1 MNTRLLISFFSLFIS
16 LNINAQ
22 EMSSISGFVRDNS
35 SGEPLSYVNVFVVV
49 EGSYKG
55 SATNQD
61 GYYVISDLFPG
72 DYNVNASIIGYK
84 MISNNVT
91 LVSNDDIRLDFRLE
105 ISALEGQEVNVSAER
120 IKFQQS
126 IESSQI
132 SLDLREINTV
142 PGFIEADV
150 FRTLQMLPGVQSGGD
165 FSSALYVRGS
175 TPDQNLIML
184 DGITIYNPYHLGGIF
199 STFNTDA
206 IKEADFH
213 AGGFPARYGGR
224 MGAIL
229 NVINREGNTEKITG
243 SGNIS
248 LVTGK
253 ALIEGPLPK
262 WKGMKGSWLLS
273 GRRTYFD
280 QFINLVTG
288 TKGQFPY
295 YFYDYQ
301 FKTNLDLN
309 ENHRLTY
316 TRFYGDDILSFSASD
331 QSTNDIG
338 GSSKNTYG
346 VDWPWGNHT
355 NGLTWRWIVSPKIV
369 AKTFLAS
376 SRYRYDFDFY
386 FDTKETYIDNDSTFQ
401 NSLAFDVVYKDI
413 IKDQTLETEIIWKAN
428 DKHTITSGFQVKN
441 INFEL
446 VNKFIITIP
455 DTTFTEKPL
464 DMRNK
469 TREMAAFIQDKWS
482 VTNNLKL
489 QGGLR
494 LAHYNLHDTLY
505 VEPRIG
511 MKYNFSSD
519 MSFKINWGRYHQF
532 LITANDPDENFR
544 LIDLWLGLPEDKP
557 ASVSDHTILGLEY
570 FSPDDIL
577 YRIETYYK
585 DFDNLL
591 SLKQEDVYSENEDD
605 IQTTTM
611 NEFWDT
617 DAYAYGLELLVKKS
631 SGKFKGWIGYTYAKT
646 FNYTPPNGW
655 YAPNHDRTHTLNIVS
670 SIELPK
676 WVSDNLEMNASL
688 TASSGNPYT
697 PIKGRSYDWEQ
708 GLDGTRNEDRAA
720 DLEWNLSNKYLVDEK
735 NSDRYPP
742 YFRFDLGLTR
752 KNRRLFKWKYDSYF
766 QIINLTNHKNALSYT
781 YRTSTDQSV
790 GNRGV
795 VERAA
800 INTFPFMIFTGVQ
813 FEF

>member
-1 MNTRLLISFFSLFIS
+1 MKLFKNIFSIFFILA
-16 LNINAQ
+16 INAQ
-22 EMSSISGFVRDNS
+22 QTSTISGFVRDNAT
-35 SGEPLSYVNVFVVV
+35 GEPLSYVNVFVVI
-49 EGSYKG
+49 GDSYKG

-61 GYYVISDLFPG
+61 GYYVISNLFPG
-72 DYNVNASIIGYK
+72 KYNVNASIIGYK
-84 MISNNVT
+84 MTTNKVT
-91 LVSNDDIRLDFRLE
+91 LASDEKLRLDFRLNV
-105 ISALEGQEVNVSAER
+105 SALEGQEVNVSAER

-262 WKGMKGSWLLS
+262 WKGIKGSWLLS

-295 YFYDYQ
+295 FFYDYQ
-301 FKTNLDLN
+301 FKTNLDIN
-309 ENHRLTY
+309 QNHRLTY
-316 TRFYGDDILSFSASD
+316 TRFYGDDILRFSSSD
-331 QSTNDIG
+331 QSSNNIG
-338 GSSKNTYG
+338 GTSKNTYG

-355 NGLTWRWIVSPKIV
+355 NGLTWRWIVSPSIV
-369 AKTFLAS
+369 AKTFLSS

-386 FDTKETYIDNDSTFQ
+386 FDTKETYIANDSTFQ
-401 NSLAFDVVYKDI
+401 NNLAFDVVYKDI
-413 IKDQTLETEIIWKAN
+413 IKDRTLETEIIWKAN
-428 DKHTITSGFQVKN
+428 DKHTVTSGFQIKN

-446 VNKFIITIP
+446 VNKFIITTL

-469 TREMAAFIQDKWS
+469 TRELAAYIQDKWS

-544 LIDLWLGLPEDKP
+544 LIDLWLGVPEDKP
-557 ASVSDHTILGLEY
+557 ASVSDHTILGFEY

-577 YRIETYYK
+577 FRVETYYK
-585 DFDNLL
+585 GFDNLL
-591 SLKQEDVYSENEDD
+591 SLKQEDVYTENEDD
-605 IQTTTM
+605 VQTTTM

-617 DAYAYGLELLVKKS
+617 DAYAYGLELLAKKT

-670 SIELPK
+670 TIELPK

-697 PIKGRSYDWEQ
+697 PIKGRSYDWNQELN
-708 GLDGTRNEDRAA
+708 GARDEDRAIN
-720 DLEWNLSNKYLVDEK
+720 LEWKLSNKYLVDEK

-766 QIINLTNHKNALSYT
+766 QIINITNHKNALSYT
-781 YRTSTDQSV
+781 YRTNTDQSV

>member
-1 MNTRLLISFFSLFIS
+1 MKLFKNIFSIFFILA
-16 LNINAQ
+16 INAQ
-22 EMSSISGFVRDNS
+22 QTSTISGFVRDNAT
-35 SGEPLSYVNVFVVV
+35 GEPLSYVNVFVVI
-49 EGSYKG
+49 GDSYKG

-61 GYYVISDLFPG
+61 GYYVISNLFPG
-72 DYNVNASIIGYK
+72 EYNVNASIIGYK
-84 MISNNVT
+84 MTTNKVT
-91 LVSNDDIRLDFRLE
+91 LASDEKLRLDFRLNV
-105 ISALEGQEVNVSAER
+105 SALEGQEVNVSAER

-262 WKGMKGSWLLS
+262 WKGIKGSWLLS

-295 YFYDYQ
+295 FFYDYQ
-301 FKTNLDLN
+301 FKTNLDIN
-309 ENHRLTY
+309 QNHRLTY
-316 TRFYGDDILSFSASD
+316 TRFYGDDILRFSSSD
-331 QSTNDIG
+331 QSSNNIG
-338 GSSKNTYG
+338 GTSKNTYG

-355 NGLTWRWIVSPKIV
+355 NGLTWRWIVSPSIV
-369 AKTFLAS
+369 AKTFLSS

-401 NSLAFDVVYKDI
+401 NNLAFDVVYKDI
-413 IKDQTLETEIIWKAN
+413 IKDRTLETEIIWKAN
-428 DKHTITSGFQVKN
+428 DKHTVTSGFQIKN

-446 VNKFIITIP
+446 VNKFIITTL

-469 TREMAAFIQDKWS
+469 TRELAAYIQDKWS

-544 LIDLWLGLPEDKP
+544 LIDLWLGVPEDKP
-557 ASVSDHTILGLEY
+557 DSVYDHTILGFEY

-577 YRIETYYK
+577 FRVETYYK

-591 SLKQEDVYSENEDD
+591 SLKQEDVYTENEDD
-605 IQTTTM
+605 VQTTTM

-617 DAYAYGLELLVKKS
+617 DAYAYGLELLAKKT

-670 SIELPK
+670 TIELPK
-676 WVSDNLEMNASL
+676 WVSDNLEMSASL

-697 PIKGRSYDWEQ
+697 PIKGRSYDWNQELN
-708 GLDGTRNEDRAA
+708 GARDEDQAIN
-720 DLEWNLSNKYLVDEK
+720 LEWKLSNKYLVDEK

-766 QIINLTNHKNALSYT
+766 QIINITNHKNALSYT
-781 YRTSTDQSV
+781 YRTNTDQSV

>member
-1 MNTRLLISFFSLFIS
+1 MKLFKNIFSIFFILA
-16 LNINAQ
+16 INAQ
-22 EMSSISGFVRDNS
+22 QTSTISGFVRDNAT
-35 SGEPLSYVNVFVVV
+35 GEPLSYVNVFVVI
-49 EGSYKG
+49 GDSYKG

-61 GYYVISDLFPG
+61 GYYVISNLFPG
-72 DYNVNASIIGYK
+72 EYNVNASIIGYK
-84 MISNNVT
+84 MTTNKVT
-91 LVSNDDIRLDFRLE
+91 LASDEKLRLDFRLNV
-105 ISALEGQEVNVSAER
+105 SALEGQEVNVSAER

-262 WKGMKGSWLLS
+262 WKGIKGSWLLS

-295 YFYDYQ
+295 FFYDYQ
-301 FKTNLDLN
+301 FKTNLDIN
-309 ENHRLTY
+309 QNHRLTY
-316 TRFYGDDILSFSASD
+316 TRFYGDDILRFSSSD
-331 QSTNDIG
+331 QSSNNIG
-338 GSSKNTYG
+338 GTSKNTYG

-355 NGLTWRWIVSPKIV
+355 NGLTWRWIVSPSVV
-369 AKTFLAS
+369 AKTFLSS

-401 NSLAFDVVYKDI
+401 NNLAFDVVYKDI
-413 IKDQTLETEIIWKAN
+413 IKDRTLETEIIWKAN
-428 DKHTITSGFQVKN
+428 DKHTVTSGFQIKN

-446 VNKFIITIP
+446 VNKFIITTL

-469 TREMAAFIQDKWS
+469 TRELAAYIQDKWS

-544 LIDLWLGLPEDKP
+544 LIDLWLGVPEDKP
-557 ASVSDHTILGLEY
+557 ASVSDHTILGFEY

-577 YRIETYYK
+577 FRVETYYK
-585 DFDNLL
+585 GFDNLL
-591 SLKQEDVYSENEDD
+591 SLKQEDVYTENEDD
-605 IQTTTM
+605 VQTTTM

-617 DAYAYGLELLVKKS
+617 DAYAYGLELLAKKT
-631 SGKFKGWIGYTYAKT
+631 SGKIKGWIGYTYAKT

-670 SIELPK
+670 TIELPK
-676 WVSDNLEMNASL
+676 WASDNLEMSASL

-697 PIKGRSYDWEQ
+697 PIKGRSYDWNQELN
-708 GLDGTRNEDRAA
+708 GARDEDQAIN
-720 DLEWNLSNKYLVDEK
+720 LEWKLSNKYLVDEK

-766 QIINLTNHKNALSYT
+766 QIINITNHKNALSYT
-781 YRTSTDQSV
+781 YRTNTDQSV

>member
-1 MNTRLLISFFSLFIS
+1 
-16 LNINAQ
+16 
-22 EMSSISGFVRDNS
+22 MSSISGFVRDNS

-61 GYYVISDLFPG
+61 GYYVISGLFPG

-84 MISNNVT
+84 MISNNVS

-229 NVINREGNTEKITG
+229 NVINREGNTEKVTG

-262 WKGMKGSWLLS
+262 WNGMKGSWLLS

-346 VDWPWGNHT
+346 IDWPWGNHT

-386 FDTKETYIDNDSTFQ
+386 FDNKETYIDNDSTFQ

-413 IKDQTLETEIIWKAN
+413 IKDQTLETEIIWKTN

-446 VNKFIITIP
+446 VNKFIITTP

-464 DMRNK
+464 DMSNK
-469 TREMAAFIQDKWS
+469 TREMAAYIQDKWS

-585 DFDNLL
+585 DFNNLL
-591 SLKQEDVYSENEDD
+591 SLKQEDVYTENEDD

-617 DAYAYGLELLVKKS
+617 DAYAYGLELLVKKT

-697 PIKGRSYDWEQ
+697 PIKGRSYDWDQ
-708 GLDGTRNEDRAA
+708 GLDGTRNEDRAI

>member
-1 MNTRLLISFFSLFIS
+1 MKLFKNIFSIFFILA
-16 LNINAQ
+16 INAQ
-22 EMSSISGFVRDNS
+22 QTSTISGFVRDNAT
-35 SGEPLSYVNVFVVV
+35 GEPLSYVNVFVVI
-49 EGSYKG
+49 GDSYKG

-61 GYYVISDLFPG
+61 GYYVISNLFPG
-72 DYNVNASIIGYK
+72 KYNVNASIIGYK
-84 MISNNVT
+84 MTTNKVT
-91 LVSNDDIRLDFRLE
+91 LASDEKLRLDFRLNV
-105 ISALEGQEVNVSAER
+105 SALEGQEVNVSAER

-262 WKGMKGSWLLS
+262 WKGIKGSWLLS

-295 YFYDYQ
+295 FFYDYQ
-301 FKTNLDLN
+301 FKTNIDIN
-309 ENHRLTY
+309 QNHRLTY
-316 TRFYGDDILSFSASD
+316 TRFYGDDILRFSSSD
-331 QSTNDIG
+331 QSSNNIG
-338 GSSKNTYG
+338 GTSKNTYG

-355 NGLTWRWIVSPKIV
+355 NGLTWRWIVSPSVV
-369 AKTFLAS
+369 AKTFLSS

-401 NSLAFDVVYKDI
+401 NNLAFDVVYKDI
-413 IKDQTLETEIIWKAN
+413 IKDRTLETEIIWKAN
-428 DKHTITSGFQVKN
+428 DIHTVTSGFQIKN

-446 VNKFIITIP
+446 VNKFIITTL

-469 TREMAAFIQDKWS
+469 TRELAAYIQDKWS

-544 LIDLWLGLPEDKP
+544 LIDLWLGVPEDKP
-557 ASVSDHTILGLEY
+557 ASVSDHTILGFEY

-577 YRIETYYK
+577 FRVETYYK

-591 SLKQEDVYSENEDD
+591 SLKQEDVYTENEDD
-605 IQTTTM
+605 VQTTTM

-617 DAYAYGLELLVKKS
+617 DAYAYGLELLAKKT

-670 SIELPK
+670 TIELPK
-676 WVSDNLEMNASL
+676 WVSDNLAMNASL

-697 PIKGRSYDWEQ
+697 PIKGRSYDWNQELN
-708 GLDGTRNEDRAA
+708 GARDEDQAIN
-720 DLEWNLSNKYLVDEK
+720 LEWKLSNKYLVDEK

-766 QIINLTNHKNALSYT
+766 QIINITNHKNALSYT
-781 YRTSTDQSV
+781 YRTNTDQSV

>member
-1 MNTRLLISFFSLFIS
+1 MKLFKNIFSIFFILA
-16 LNINAQ
+16 INAQ
-22 EMSSISGFVRDNS
+22 QTSTISGFVRDNAT
-35 SGEPLSYVNVFVVV
+35 GEPLSYVNVFVVI
-49 EGSYKG
+49 GDSYKG

-61 GYYVISDLFPG
+61 GYYVISNLFPG
-72 DYNVNASIIGYK
+72 EYNVNASIIGYK
-84 MISNNVT
+84 MTTNKVT
-91 LVSNDDIRLDFRLE
+91 LASDEKLRLDFRLNV
-105 ISALEGQEVNVSAER
+105 SALEGQEVNVSAER

-262 WKGMKGSWLLS
+262 WKGIKGSWLLS

-295 YFYDYQ
+295 FFYDYQ
-301 FKTNLDLN
+301 FKTNLDIN
-309 ENHRLTY
+309 QNHRLTY
-316 TRFYGDDILSFSASD
+316 TRFYGDDILRFSSSD
-331 QSTNDIG
+331 QSSNNIG
-338 GSSKNTYG
+338 GTSKNTYG

-355 NGLTWRWIVSPKIV
+355 NGLTWRWIVSPSIV
-369 AKTFLAS
+369 AKTFLSS

-401 NSLAFDVVYKDI
+401 NNLAFDVVYKDI
-413 IKDQTLETEIIWKAN
+413 IKDRTLETEIIWKAN
-428 DKHTITSGFQVKN
+428 DIHTVTSGFQIKN

-446 VNKFIITIP
+446 VNKFIITTL

-469 TREMAAFIQDKWS
+469 TRELAAYIQDKWS

-544 LIDLWLGLPEDKP
+544 LIDLWLGVPEDKP
-557 ASVSDHTILGLEY
+557 ASVSDHTILGFEY

-577 YRIETYYK
+577 FRVETYYK

-591 SLKQEDVYSENEDD
+591 SLKQEDVYTENEDD
-605 IQTTTM
+605 VQTTTM

-617 DAYAYGLELLVKKS
+617 DAYAYGLELLAKKT

-670 SIELPK
+670 TIELPK

-697 PIKGRSYDWEQ
+697 PIKGRSYDWNQELN
-708 GLDGTRNEDRAA
+708 GARDEDQAIN
-720 DLEWNLSNKYLVDEK
+720 LEWKLSNKYLVDEK

-766 QIINLTNHKNALSYT
+766 QIINITNHKNALSYT
-781 YRTSTDQSV
+781 YRTNTDQSV

>member
-1 MNTRLLISFFSLFIS
+1 M
-16 LNINAQ
+16 
-22 EMSSISGFVRDNS
+22 RDNAT
-35 SGEPLSYVNVFVVV
+35 GEPLSYVNVFVVV
-49 EGSYKG
+49 GGSYKG
-55 SATNQD
+55 SASNQD
-61 GYYVISDLFPG
+61 GYYLISNLFPG
-72 DYNVNASIIGYK
+72 EYNVNASIIGYK
-84 MISNNVT
+84 MMTNNVI
-91 LVSNDDIRLDFRLE
+91 LDKEDEARLDFRLDV
-105 ISALEGQEVNVSAER
+105 SAIEGEEVNVSAER
-120 IKFQQS
+120 IKFEQS
-126 IESSQI
+126 MESSRI

-184 DGITIYNPYHLGGIF
+184 DGITVYNPYHLGGIF

-280 QFINLVTG
+280 QFVKLLTG
-288 TKGQFPY
+288 GTGEFPY

-301 FKTNLDLN
+301 FKTNLDLGQ
-309 ENHRLTY
+309 NHRLTY
-316 TRFYGDDILSFSASD
+316 TRFYGDDIVRYSGSD
-331 QSTNDIG
+331 ESSNNDG
-338 GSSKNTYG
+338 GTSKNKYG
-346 VDWPWGNHT
+346 IDWPWGNHT
-355 NGLTWRWIVSPKIV
+355 NGLTWRWIVSPKMV
-369 AKTFLAS
+369 AKTFLSS
-376 SRYRYDFDFY
+376 SRYRYDFNFNYDN
-386 FDTKETYIDNDSTFQ
+386 KESYIDNDSTIQ
-401 NSLAFDVVYKDI
+401 NNLAFDIIYKDI
-413 IKDQTLETEIIWKAN
+413 IKDRTLETEIVFN
-428 DKHTITSGFQVKN
+428 VNEKHTITSGFQLKD

-446 VNKFIITIP
+446 VNEFRITTL
-455 DTTFTEKPL
+455 DTTFLEIPL
-464 DMRNK
+464 NMKNK
-469 TREMAAFIQDKWS
+469 TREFSTYIQDKWDA
-482 VTNNLKL
+482 TDKIKF

-494 LAHYNLHDTLY
+494 FAHYNLHDTLY
-505 VEPRIG
+505 IEPRIG

-544 LIDLWLGLPEDKP
+544 LIDLWLGLPADKP
-557 ASVSDHTILGLEY
+557 ASVSDHTILGFEY
-570 FSPDDIL
+570 FSPKNIL
-577 YRIETYYK
+577 YRVETYYK
-585 DFDNLL
+585 DFDHLL
-591 SLKQEDVYSENEDD
+591 SLKQEEVYTENEDD
-605 IQTTTM
+605 VQTTTM

-617 DAYAYGLELLVKKS
+617 DAYAYGLELLVKKT
-631 SGKFKGWIGYTYAKT
+631 SGKFKGWVGYTFAKT

-655 YAPNHDRTHTLNIVS
+655 YAPNHDRTHTLNVVTTV
-670 SIELPK
+670 ELPN

-697 PIKGRSYDWEQ
+697 PIKGRSYDWEKE
-708 GLDGTRNEDRAA
+708 LNGTRDEERAI
-720 DLEWNLSNKYLVDEK
+720 DLEWKLNNKYLVDEK
-735 NSDRYPP
+735 NSDRYPS
-742 YFRFDLGLTR
+742 YFRWDLGITR
-752 KNRRLFKWKYDSYF
+752 KNRRLFKWNYESYF
-766 QIINLTNHKNALSYT
+766 QIINITNHKNALSYT
-781 YRTSTDQSV
+781 YRTNTDQSV

-800 INTFPFMIFTGVQ
+800 LNTFPFMIFTGVK
-813 FEF
+813 FDF

>member
-1 MNTRLLISFFSLFIS
+1 M
-16 LNINAQ
+16 
-22 EMSSISGFVRDNS
+22 RDNAT
-35 SGEPLSYVNVFVVV
+35 GEPLSYVNVFVVV
-49 EGSYKG
+49 GGSYKG
-55 SATNQD
+55 SASNQD
-61 GYYVISDLFPG
+61 GYYLISNLFPG
-72 DYNVNASIIGYK
+72 EYNVNASIIGYK
-84 MISNNVT
+84 MMTNNVI
-91 LVSNDDIRLDFRLE
+91 LDKEDEARLDFRLDV
-105 ISALEGQEVNVSAER
+105 SAIEGEEVNVSAER
-120 IKFQQS
+120 IKFEQS
-126 IESSQI
+126 MESSRI

-184 DGITIYNPYHLGGIF
+184 DGITVYNPYHLGGIF

-280 QFINLVTG
+280 QFVKLLTG
-288 TKGQFPY
+288 GTGEFPY

-301 FKTNLDLN
+301 FKTNLDLGQ
-309 ENHRLTY
+309 NHRLTY
-316 TRFYGDDILSFSASD
+316 TRFYGDDIVRYSGSD
-331 QSTNDIG
+331 ESSNNDG
-338 GSSKNTYG
+338 GTSKNKYG
-346 VDWPWGNHT
+346 IDWPWGNHT
-355 NGLTWRWIVSPKIV
+355 NGLTWRWIVSPKMV
-369 AKTFLAS
+369 AKTFLSS
-376 SRYRYDFDFY
+376 SRYRYDFNFNYDN
-386 FDTKETYIDNDSTFQ
+386 KESYIDNDSTIQ
-401 NSLAFDVVYKDI
+401 NNLAFDIIYKDI
-413 IKDQTLETEIIWKAN
+413 IKDRTLETEIVFN
-428 DKHTITSGFQVKN
+428 VNEKHTIMSGFQLKD

-446 VNKFIITIP
+446 VNEFRITTL
-455 DTTFTEKPL
+455 DTTFLEIPL
-464 DMRNK
+464 NMKNK
-469 TREMAAFIQDKWS
+469 TREFSTYIQDKWDA
-482 VTNNLKL
+482 TDKIKF

-494 LAHYNLHDTLY
+494 FAHYNLHDTLY
-505 VEPRIG
+505 IEPRIG

-544 LIDLWLGLPEDKP
+544 LIDLWLGLPADKP
-557 ASVSDHTILGLEY
+557 ASVSDHTILGFEY
-570 FSPDDIL
+570 FSPKNIL
-577 YRIETYYK
+577 YRVETYYK
-585 DFDNLL
+585 DFDHLL
-591 SLKQEDVYSENEDD
+591 SLKQEEVYTENEDD
-605 IQTTTM
+605 VQTTTM

-617 DAYAYGLELLVKKS
+617 DAYAYGLELLVKKT
-631 SGKFKGWIGYTYAKT
+631 SGKFKGWVGYTFAKT

-655 YAPNHDRTHTLNIVS
+655 YAPNHDRTHTLNVVTTV
-670 SIELPK
+670 ELPN

-697 PIKGRSYDWEQ
+697 PIKGRSYDWEKE
-708 GLDGTRNEDRAA
+708 LNGTRDEERAI
-720 DLEWNLSNKYLVDEK
+720 DLEWKLNNKYLVDEK
-735 NSDRYPP
+735 NSDRYPS
-742 YFRFDLGLTR
+742 YFRWDLGITR
-752 KNRRLFKWKYDSYF
+752 KNRRLFKWNYESYF
-766 QIINLTNHKNALSYT
+766 QIINITNHKNALSYT
-781 YRTSTDQSV
+781 YRTNTDQSV

-800 INTFPFMIFTGVQ
+800 LNTFPFMIFTGVK
-813 FEF
+813 FDF

>member
-708 GLDGTRNEDRAA
+708 GLDGSRNEDKAVN
-720 DLEWNLSNKYLVDEK
+720 LEWKLSNKYLVGEK

>member
-1 MNTRLLISFFSLFIS
+1 MKLFKNIFSIFFILA
-16 LNINAQ
+16 INAQ
-22 EMSSISGFVRDNS
+22 QTSTISGFVRDNAT
-35 SGEPLSYVNVFVVV
+35 GEPLSYVNVFVVI
-49 EGSYKG
+49 GDSYKG

-61 GYYVISDLFPG
+61 GYYVISNLFPG
-72 DYNVNASIIGYK
+72 KYNVNASIIGYK
-84 MISNNVT
+84 MTTNKVT
-91 LVSNDDIRLDFRLE
+91 LASDEKLRLDFRLNV
-105 ISALEGQEVNVSAER
+105 SALEGQEVNVSAER

-262 WKGMKGSWLLS
+262 WKGIKGSWLLS

-295 YFYDYQ
+295 FFYDYQ
-301 FKTNLDLN
+301 FKTNLDIN
-309 ENHRLTY
+309 QNHRLTY
-316 TRFYGDDILSFSASD
+316 TRFYGDDILRFSSSD
-331 QSTNDIG
+331 QSSNNIG
-338 GSSKNTYG
+338 GTSKNTYG

-355 NGLTWRWIVSPKIV
+355 NGLTWRWIVSPSVV
-369 AKTFLAS
+369 AKTFLSS

-401 NSLAFDVVYKDI
+401 NNLAFDVVYKDI
-413 IKDQTLETEIIWKAN
+413 IKDRTLETEIIWKAN
-428 DKHTITSGFQVKN
+428 DIHTVTSGFQIKN

-446 VNKFIITIP
+446 VNKFIITTL

-469 TREMAAFIQDKWS
+469 TRELAAYIQDKWS

-544 LIDLWLGLPEDKP
+544 LIDLWLGVPEDKP
-557 ASVSDHTILGLEY
+557 ASVSDHTILGFEY

-577 YRIETYYK
+577 FRVETYYK

-591 SLKQEDVYSENEDD
+591 SLKQEDVYTENEDD
-605 IQTTTM
+605 VQTTTM

-617 DAYAYGLELLVKKS
+617 DAYAYGLELLAKKT
-631 SGKFKGWIGYTYAKT
+631 SGKIKGWIGYTYAKT

-670 SIELPK
+670 TIELPK

-697 PIKGRSYDWEQ
+697 PIKGRSYDWNQELN
-708 GLDGTRNEDRAA
+708 GARDEDQAIN
-720 DLEWNLSNKYLVDEK
+720 LEWKLSNKYLVDEK

-766 QIINLTNHKNALSYT
+766 QIINITNHKNALSYT
-781 YRTSTDQSV
+781 YRTNTDQSV

>member
-1 MNTRLLISFFSLFIS
+1 MKLFKNIFSIFFILA
-16 LNINAQ
+16 INAQ
-22 EMSSISGFVRDNS
+22 QTSTISGFVRDNAT
-35 SGEPLSYVNVFVVV
+35 GEPLSYVNVFVVI
-49 EGSYKG
+49 GDSYKG

-61 GYYVISDLFPG
+61 GYYVISNLFPG
-72 DYNVNASIIGYK
+72 EYNVNASIIGYK
-84 MISNNVT
+84 MTTNKVT
-91 LVSNDDIRLDFRLE
+91 LASDEKLRLDFRLNV
-105 ISALEGQEVNVSAER
+105 SALEGQEVNVSAER

-262 WKGMKGSWLLS
+262 WKGIKGSWLLS

-295 YFYDYQ
+295 FFYDYQ
-301 FKTNLDLN
+301 FKTNLDIN
-309 ENHRLTY
+309 QNHRLTY
-316 TRFYGDDILSFSASD
+316 TRFYGDDILRFSSSD
-331 QSTNDIG
+331 QSSNNIG
-338 GSSKNTYG
+338 GTSKNTYG

-355 NGLTWRWIVSPKIV
+355 NGLTWRWIVSPSIV
-369 AKTFLAS
+369 AKTFLSS

-386 FDTKETYIDNDSTFQ
+386 FDIKETYIDNDSTFQ
-401 NSLAFDVVYKDI
+401 NNLAFDVVYKDI
-413 IKDQTLETEIIWKAN
+413 IKDRTLETEIIWKAN
-428 DKHTITSGFQVKN
+428 DIHTVTSGFQIKN

-446 VNKFIITIP
+446 VNKFIITTL

-469 TREMAAFIQDKWS
+469 TRELAAYIQDKWS

-544 LIDLWLGLPEDKP
+544 LIDLWLGVPEDKP
-557 ASVSDHTILGLEY
+557 ASVSDHTILGFEY

-577 YRIETYYK
+577 FRVETYYK

-591 SLKQEDVYSENEDD
+591 SLKQEDVYTENEDD
-605 IQTTTM
+605 VQTTTM

-617 DAYAYGLELLVKKS
+617 DAYAYGLELLAKKT
-631 SGKFKGWIGYTYAKT
+631 SGKIKGWIGYTYAKT

-670 SIELPK
+670 TIELPK

-697 PIKGRSYDWEQ
+697 PIKGRSYDWNQELN
-708 GLDGTRNEDRAA
+708 GARDEDQAIN
-720 DLEWNLSNKYLVDEK
+720 LEWKLSNKYLVDEK

-766 QIINLTNHKNALSYT
+766 QIINITNHKNALSYT
-781 YRTSTDQSV
+781 YRTNTDQSV

>member
-1 MNTRLLISFFSLFIS
+1 LKLLKYNFLIFFIFT
-16 LNINAQ
+16 INAQ
-22 EMSSISGFVRDNS
+22 QTSTISGFVRDNAT
-35 SGEPLSYVNVFVVV
+35 GEPLSYVNVFVVV
-49 EGSYKG
+49 GGSYKG
-55 SATNQD
+55 SASNQD
-61 GYYVISDLFPG
+61 GYYLISNLFPG
-72 DYNVNASIIGYK
+72 EYNVNASIIGYK
-84 MISNNVT
+84 MMTNNVI
-91 LVSNDDIRLDFRLE
+91 LDKEDEARLDFRLDV
-105 ISALEGQEVNVSAER
+105 SAIEGEEVNVSAER
-120 IKFQQS
+120 IKFEQS
-126 IESSQI
+126 MESSRI

-184 DGITIYNPYHLGGIF
+184 DGITVYNPYHLGGIF

-280 QFINLVTG
+280 QFVKLLTG
-288 TKGQFPY
+288 GTGEFPY

-301 FKTNLDLN
+301 FKTNLDLGQ
-309 ENHRLTY
+309 NHRLTY
-316 TRFYGDDILSFSASD
+316 TRFYGDDIVRYSGSD
-331 QSTNDIG
+331 ESSNNDG
-338 GSSKNTYG
+338 GTSKNKYG
-346 VDWPWGNHT
+346 IDWPWGNHT
-355 NGLTWRWIVSPKIV
+355 NGLNWRWIVSPKMV
-369 AKTFLAS
+369 AKTFLSS
-376 SRYRYDFDFY
+376 SRYRYDFNFNYDN
-386 FDTKETYIDNDSTFQ
+386 KESYIDNDSTIQ
-401 NSLAFDVVYKDI
+401 NNLAFDIIYKDI
-413 IKDQTLETEIIWKAN
+413 IKDRTLETEIVFN
-428 DKHTITSGFQVKN
+428 VNEKHTITSGFQLKD

-446 VNKFIITIP
+446 VNEFRITTL
-455 DTTFTEKPL
+455 DTTFLEIPL
-464 DMRNK
+464 NMKNK
-469 TREMAAFIQDKWS
+469 TREFSTYIQDKWDA
-482 VTNNLKL
+482 TDKIKF

-494 LAHYNLHDTLY
+494 FAHYNLHDTLY
-505 VEPRIG
+505 IEPRIG

-544 LIDLWLGLPEDKP
+544 LIDLWLGLPADKP
-557 ASVSDHTILGLEY
+557 ASVSDHTILGFEY
-570 FSPDDIL
+570 FSPKNIL
-577 YRIETYYK
+577 YRVETYYK
-585 DFDNLL
+585 DFDHLL
-591 SLKQEDVYSENEDD
+591 SLKQEEVYTENEDD
-605 IQTTTM
+605 VQTTTM

-617 DAYAYGLELLVKKS
+617 DAYAYGLELLVKKT
-631 SGKFKGWIGYTYAKT
+631 SGKFKGWVGYTFAKT

-655 YAPNHDRTHTLNIVS
+655 YAPNHDRTHTLNVVTTV
-670 SIELPK
+670 ELPN

-697 PIKGRSYDWEQ
+697 PIKGRSYDWEKE
-708 GLDGTRNEDRAA
+708 LNGTRDEERAI
-720 DLEWNLSNKYLVDEK
+720 DLEWKLNNKYLVDEK
-735 NSDRYPP
+735 NSDRYPS
-742 YFRFDLGLTR
+742 YFRWDLGITR
-752 KNRRLFKWKYDSYF
+752 KNRRLFKWNYESYF
-766 QIINLTNHKNALSYT
+766 QIINITNHKNALSYT
-781 YRTSTDQSV
+781 YRTNTDQSV

-800 INTFPFMIFTGVQ
+800 LNTFPFMIFTGVK
-813 FEF
+813 FDF

>member
-1 MNTRLLISFFSLFIS
+1 MKLFKNIFSIFFILA
-16 LNINAQ
+16 INAQ
-22 EMSSISGFVRDNS
+22 QTSTISGFVRDNAT
-35 SGEPLSYVNVFVVV
+35 GEPLSYVNVFVVI
-49 EGSYKG
+49 GDSYKG

-61 GYYVISDLFPG
+61 GYYVISNLFPG
-72 DYNVNASIIGYK
+72 EYNVNASIIGYK
-84 MISNNVT
+84 MTTNKVT
-91 LVSNDDIRLDFRLE
+91 LASDEKLRLDFRLNV
-105 ISALEGQEVNVSAER
+105 SALEGQEVNVSAER

-262 WKGMKGSWLLS
+262 WKGIKGSWLLS

-295 YFYDYQ
+295 FFYDYQ
-301 FKTNLDLN
+301 FKTNLDIN
-309 ENHRLTY
+309 QNHRLTY
-316 TRFYGDDILSFSASD
+316 TRFYGDDILRFSSSD
-331 QSTNDIG
+331 QSSNNIG
-338 GSSKNTYG
+338 GTSKNTYG

-355 NGLTWRWIVSPKIV
+355 NGLTWRWIVSPSIV
-369 AKTFLAS
+369 AKTFLSS

-401 NSLAFDVVYKDI
+401 NNLAFDVVYKDI
-413 IKDQTLETEIIWKAN
+413 IKDRTLETEIIWKAN
-428 DKHTITSGFQVKN
+428 DIHTVTSGFQIKN

-446 VNKFIITIP
+446 VNKFIITTL

-469 TREMAAFIQDKWS
+469 TRELAAYIQDKWS

-544 LIDLWLGLPEDKP
+544 LIDLWLGVPEDKP
-557 ASVSDHTILGLEY
+557 ASVSDHTILGFEY

-577 YRIETYYK
+577 FRVETYYK
-585 DFDNLL
+585 GFDNLL
-591 SLKQEDVYSENEDD
+591 SLKQEDVYTENEDD
-605 IQTTTM
+605 VQTTTM

-617 DAYAYGLELLVKKS
+617 DAYAYGLELLAKKT
-631 SGKFKGWIGYTYAKT
+631 SGKIKGWIGYTYAKT

-670 SIELPK
+670 TIELPK
-676 WVSDNLEMNASL
+676 WVSDNLEMSASL

-697 PIKGRSYDWEQ
+697 PIKGRSYDWNQELN
-708 GLDGTRNEDRAA
+708 GARDEDQAIN
-720 DLEWNLSNKYLVDEK
+720 LEWKLSNKYLVDEK

-766 QIINLTNHKNALSYT
+766 QIINITNHKNALSYT
-781 YRTSTDQSV
+781 YRTNTDQSV

>member
-1 MNTRLLISFFSLFIS
+1 MNTRQLIFFFSLFIS

-22 EMSSISGFVRDNS
+22 QMSSISGFVRDNS

-229 NVINREGNTEKITG
+229 NVINREGNTEKVTG

-262 WKGMKGSWLLS
+262 WNGMKGSWLLS

>member
-1 MNTRLLISFFSLFIS
+1 MKLLKYNFLIFFIFT
-16 LNINAQ
+16 INAQ
-22 EMSSISGFVRDNS
+22 QTSTISGFVRDNAT
-35 SGEPLSYVNVFVVV
+35 GEPLSYVNVFVVV
-49 EGSYKG
+49 GGSYKG
-55 SATNQD
+55 SASNQD
-61 GYYVISDLFPG
+61 GYYLISNLFPG
-72 DYNVNASIIGYK
+72 EYNVNASIIGYK
-84 MISNNVT
+84 MMTNNVI
-91 LVSNDDIRLDFRLE
+91 LDKEDEARLDFRLDV
-105 ISALEGQEVNVSAER
+105 SAIEGEEVNVSAER
-120 IKFQQS
+120 IKFEQS
-126 IESSQI
+126 MESSRI

-184 DGITIYNPYHLGGIF
+184 DGITVYNPYHLGGIF

-280 QFINLVTG
+280 QFVKLLTG
-288 TKGQFPY
+288 GTGEFPY

-301 FKTNLDLN
+301 FKTNLDLGQ
-309 ENHRLTY
+309 NHRLTY
-316 TRFYGDDILSFSASD
+316 TRFYGDDIVRYSGSD
-331 QSTNDIG
+331 ESSNNDG
-338 GSSKNTYG
+338 GTSKNKYG
-346 VDWPWGNHT
+346 IDWPWGNHT
-355 NGLTWRWIVSPKIV
+355 NGLTWRWIVSPKMV
-369 AKTFLAS
+369 AKTFLSS
-376 SRYRYDFDFY
+376 SRYRYDFNFNYDN
-386 FDTKETYIDNDSTFQ
+386 KESYIDNDSTIQ
-401 NSLAFDVVYKDI
+401 NNLAFDIIYKDI
-413 IKDQTLETEIIWKAN
+413 IKDRTLETEIVFN
-428 DKHTITSGFQVKN
+428 VNEKHTITSGFQLKD

-446 VNKFIITIP
+446 VNEFRITTL
-455 DTTFTEKPL
+455 DTTFLEIPL
-464 DMRNK
+464 NMKNK
-469 TREMAAFIQDKWS
+469 TREFSTYIQDKWDA
-482 VTNNLKL
+482 TDKIKF

-494 LAHYNLHDTLY
+494 FAHYNLHDTLY
-505 VEPRIG
+505 IEPRIG

-544 LIDLWLGLPEDKP
+544 LIDLWLGLPADKP
-557 ASVSDHTILGLEY
+557 ASVSDHTILGFEY
-570 FSPDDIL
+570 FSPKNIL
-577 YRIETYYK
+577 YRVETYYK
-585 DFDNLL
+585 DFDHLL
-591 SLKQEDVYSENEDD
+591 SLKQEEVYTENEDD
-605 IQTTTM
+605 VQTTTM

-617 DAYAYGLELLVKKS
+617 DAYAYGLELLVKKT
-631 SGKFKGWIGYTYAKT
+631 SGKFKGWVGYTFAKT

-655 YAPNHDRTHTLNIVS
+655 YAPNHDRTHTLNVVTTV
-670 SIELPK
+670 ELPN

-697 PIKGRSYDWEQ
+697 PIKGRSYDWEKE
-708 GLDGTRNEDRAA
+708 LNGTRDEERAI
-720 DLEWNLSNKYLVDEK
+720 DLEWKLNNKYLVDEK
-735 NSDRYPP
+735 NSDRYPS
-742 YFRFDLGLTR
+742 YFRWDLGITR
-752 KNRRLFKWKYDSYF
+752 KNRRLFKWNYESYF
-766 QIINLTNHKNALSYT
+766 QIINITNHKNALSYT
-781 YRTSTDQSV
+781 YRTNTDQSV

-800 INTFPFMIFTGVQ
+800 LNTFPFMIFTGVK
-813 FEF
+813 FDF

>member
-1 MNTRLLISFFSLFIS
+1 MKLFKNIFSIFFILA
-16 LNINAQ
+16 INAQ
-22 EMSSISGFVRDNS
+22 QTSTISGFVRDNAT
-35 SGEPLSYVNVFVVV
+35 GEPLSYVNVFVVI
-49 EGSYKG
+49 GDSYKG

-61 GYYVISDLFPG
+61 GYYVISNLFPG
-72 DYNVNASIIGYK
+72 KYNVNASIIGYK
-84 MISNNVT
+84 MTTNKVT
-91 LVSNDDIRLDFRLE
+91 LASDEKLRLDFRLNV
-105 ISALEGQEVNVSAER
+105 SALEGQEVNVSAER

-262 WKGMKGSWLLS
+262 WKGIKGSWLLS

-295 YFYDYQ
+295 FFYDYQ
-301 FKTNLDLN
+301 FKTNLDIN
-309 ENHRLTY
+309 QNHRLTY
-316 TRFYGDDILSFSASD
+316 TRFYGDDILRFSSSD
-331 QSTNDIG
+331 QSSNNIG
-338 GSSKNTYG
+338 GTSKNTYG

-355 NGLTWRWIVSPKIV
+355 NGLTWRWIVSPSIV
-369 AKTFLAS
+369 AKTFLSS

-401 NSLAFDVVYKDI
+401 NNLAFDVVYKDI
-413 IKDQTLETEIIWKAN
+413 IKDRTLETEIIWKAN
-428 DKHTITSGFQVKN
+428 DKHTVTSGFQIKN

-446 VNKFIITIP
+446 VNKFIITTL

-469 TREMAAFIQDKWS
+469 TRELAAYIQDKWS

-544 LIDLWLGLPEDKP
+544 LIDLWLGVPEDKP
-557 ASVSDHTILGLEY
+557 ASVSDHTILGFEY

-577 YRIETYYK
+577 FRVETYYK

-591 SLKQEDVYSENEDD
+591 SLKQEDVYTENEDD
-605 IQTTTM
+605 VQTTTM

-617 DAYAYGLELLVKKS
+617 DAYAYGLELLAKKT
-631 SGKFKGWIGYTYAKT
+631 SGKIKGWIGYTYAKT

-670 SIELPK
+670 TIELPK
-676 WVSDNLEMNASL
+676 WVSDNLEMSASL

-697 PIKGRSYDWEQ
+697 PIKGRSYDWNQELN
-708 GLDGTRNEDRAA
+708 GARDEDQAIN
-720 DLEWNLSNKYLVDEK
+720 LEWKLSNKYLVDEK

-766 QIINLTNHKNALSYT
+766 LIINITNHKNALSYT
-781 YRTSTDQSV
+781 YRTNTDQSV

>member
-1 MNTRLLISFFSLFIS
+1 MKLFKYIFSIFFILA
-16 LNINAQ
+16 INAQ
-22 EMSSISGFVRDNS
+22 QTSTISGFVRDNAT
-35 SGEPLSYVNVFVVV
+35 GEPLSYVNVFVVI
-49 EGSYKG
+49 GDSYKG

-61 GYYVISDLFPG
+61 GYYVISNLFPG
-72 DYNVNASIIGYK
+72 EYNVNASIIGYK
-84 MISNNVT
+84 MTTNKVT
-91 LVSNDDIRLDFRLE
+91 LASDEKLRLDFRLNV
-105 ISALEGQEVNVSAER
+105 SALEGQEVNVSAER

-262 WKGMKGSWLLS
+262 WKGIKGSWLLS

-295 YFYDYQ
+295 FFYDYQ
-301 FKTNLDLN
+301 FKTNLDIN
-309 ENHRLTY
+309 QNHRLTY
-316 TRFYGDDILSFSASD
+316 TRFYGDDILRFSSSD
-331 QSTNDIG
+331 QSSNNIG
-338 GSSKNTYG
+338 GTSKNTYG

-355 NGLTWRWIVSPKIV
+355 NGLTWRWIVSPSIV
-369 AKTFLAS
+369 AKTFLSS

-386 FDTKETYIDNDSTFQ
+386 FDIKETYIDNDSTFQ
-401 NSLAFDVVYKDI
+401 NNLAFDVVYKDI

-428 DKHTITSGFQVKN
+428 DIHTVTSGFQIKN

-446 VNKFIITIP
+446 VNKFIITTL

-469 TREMAAFIQDKWS
+469 TRELAAYIQDKWS

-544 LIDLWLGLPEDKP
+544 LIDLWLGVPEDKP
-557 ASVSDHTILGLEY
+557 ASVSDHTILGFEY

-577 YRIETYYK
+577 FRVETYYK

-591 SLKQEDVYSENEDD
+591 SLKQEDVYTENEDD
-605 IQTTTM
+605 VQTTTM

-617 DAYAYGLELLVKKS
+617 DAYAYGLELLAKKT
-631 SGKFKGWIGYTYAKT
+631 SGKIKGWIGYTYAKT

-670 SIELPK
+670 TIELPK
-676 WVSDNLEMNASL
+676 WVSDNLEMSASL

-697 PIKGRSYDWEQ
+697 PIKGRSYDWNQELN
-708 GLDGTRNEDRAA
+708 GARDEDQAIN
-720 DLEWNLSNKYLVDEK
+720 LEWKLSNKYLVDEK

-766 QIINLTNHKNALSYT
+766 QIINITNHKNALSYT
-781 YRTSTDQSV
+781 YRTNTDQSV

>member
-1 MNTRLLISFFSLFIS
+1 VKLFKNIFSIFFILA
-16 LNINAQ
+16 INAQ
-22 EMSSISGFVRDNS
+22 QTSTISGFVRDNAT
-35 SGEPLSYVNVFVVV
+35 GEPLSYVNVFVVI
-49 EGSYKG
+49 GDSYKG

-61 GYYVISDLFPG
+61 GYYVISNLFPG
-72 DYNVNASIIGYK
+72 EYNVNASIIGYK
-84 MISNNVT
+84 MTTNKVT
-91 LVSNDDIRLDFRLE
+91 LASDEKLRLDFRLNV
-105 ISALEGQEVNVSAER
+105 SALEGQEVNVSAER

-262 WKGMKGSWLLS
+262 WKGIKGSWLLS

-295 YFYDYQ
+295 FFYDYQ
-301 FKTNLDLN
+301 FKTNLDIN
-309 ENHRLTY
+309 QNHRLTY
-316 TRFYGDDILSFSASD
+316 TRFYGDDILRFSSSD
-331 QSTNDIG
+331 QSSNNIG
-338 GSSKNTYG
+338 GTSKNTYG

-355 NGLTWRWIVSPKIV
+355 NGLTWRWIVSPSIV
-369 AKTFLAS
+369 AKTFLSS

-386 FDTKETYIDNDSTFQ
+386 FDIKETYIDNDSTFQ
-401 NSLAFDVVYKDI
+401 NNLAFDVVYKDI
-413 IKDQTLETEIIWKAN
+413 IKDRTLETEIIWKAN
-428 DKHTITSGFQVKN
+428 DIHTVTSGFQIKN

-446 VNKFIITIP
+446 VNKFIITTL

-469 TREMAAFIQDKWS
+469 TRELAAYIQDKWS

-544 LIDLWLGLPEDKP
+544 LIDLWLGVPEDKP
-557 ASVSDHTILGLEY
+557 ASVSDHTILGFEY

-577 YRIETYYK
+577 FRVETYYK

-591 SLKQEDVYSENEDD
+591 SLKQEDVYTENEDD
-605 IQTTTM
+605 VQTTTM

-617 DAYAYGLELLVKKS
+617 DAYAYGLELLAKKT
-631 SGKFKGWIGYTYAKT
+631 SGKIKGWIGYTYAKT

-670 SIELPK
+670 TIELPK
-676 WVSDNLEMNASL
+676 WVSDNLEMSASL

-697 PIKGRSYDWEQ
+697 PIKGRSYDWNQELN
-708 GLDGTRNEDRAA
+708 GARDEDQAIN
-720 DLEWNLSNKYLVDEK
+720 LEWKLSNKYLVDEK

-766 QIINLTNHKNALSYT
+766 QIINITNHKNALSYT
-781 YRTSTDQSV
+781 YRTNTDQSV

>member
-1 MNTRLLISFFSLFIS
+1 VKLFKNIFSIFFILA
-16 LNINAQ
+16 INAQ
-22 EMSSISGFVRDNS
+22 QTSTISGFVRDNAT
-35 SGEPLSYVNVFVVV
+35 GEPLSYVNVFVVI
-49 EGSYKG
+49 GDSYKG

-61 GYYVISDLFPG
+61 GYYVISNLFPG
-72 DYNVNASIIGYK
+72 EYNVNASIIGYK
-84 MISNNVT
+84 MTTNKVT
-91 LVSNDDIRLDFRLE
+91 LASDEKLRLDFRLNV
-105 ISALEGQEVNVSAER
+105 SALEGQEVNVSAER

-262 WKGMKGSWLLS
+262 WKGIKGSWLLS

-295 YFYDYQ
+295 FFYDYQ
-301 FKTNLDLN
+301 FKTNLDIN
-309 ENHRLTY
+309 QNHRLTY
-316 TRFYGDDILSFSASD
+316 TRFYGDDILRFSSSD
-331 QSTNDIG
+331 QSSNNIG
-338 GSSKNTYG
+338 GTSKNTYG

-355 NGLTWRWIVSPKIV
+355 NGLTWRWIVSPSIV
-369 AKTFLAS
+369 AKTFLSS

-401 NSLAFDVVYKDI
+401 NNLAFDVVYKDI
-413 IKDQTLETEIIWKAN
+413 IKDRTLETEIIWKAN
-428 DKHTITSGFQVKN
+428 DIHTVTSGFQIKN

-446 VNKFIITIP
+446 VNKFIITTL

-469 TREMAAFIQDKWS
+469 TRELAAYIQDKWS

-544 LIDLWLGLPEDKP
+544 LIDLWLGVPEDKP
-557 ASVSDHTILGLEY
+557 ASVSDHTILGFEY

-577 YRIETYYK
+577 FRVETYYK

-591 SLKQEDVYSENEDD
+591 SLKQEDVYTENEDD
-605 IQTTTM
+605 VQTTTM

-617 DAYAYGLELLVKKS
+617 DAYAYGLELLAKKT
-631 SGKFKGWIGYTYAKT
+631 SGKIKGWIGYTYAKT

-670 SIELPK
+670 TIELPK

-697 PIKGRSYDWEQ
+697 PIKGRSYDWNQELN
-708 GLDGTRNEDRAA
+708 GARDEDQAIN
-720 DLEWNLSNKYLVDEK
+720 LEWKLSNKYLVDEK

-766 QIINLTNHKNALSYT
+766 QIINITNHKNALSYT
-781 YRTSTDQSV
+781 YRTNTDQSV

>member
-1 MNTRLLISFFSLFIS
+1 MKLFKNIFLIFFILI
-16 LNINAQ
+16 INAQ
-22 EMSSISGFVRDNS
+22 EQSTISGFVRDNAT
-35 SGEPLSYVNVFVVV
+35 GEPLSYVNVFVVI
-49 EGSYKG
+49 EDSYKG

-61 GYYVISDLFPG
+61 GYYVISDLFSG
-72 DYNVNASIIGYK
+72 NYNVNASIIGYK
-84 MISNNVT
+84 MITNNVT
-91 LVSNDDIRLDFRLE
+91 LVSNDKIRLDFRLE
-105 ISALEGQEVNVSAER
+105 VSALEGQEVNVSAER

-229 NVINREGNTEKITG
+229 NVINREGNTEKVTG

-262 WKGMKGSWLLS
+262 WNGMKGSWLLS

-301 FKTNLDLN
+301 FKTNLDIN
-309 ENHRLTY
+309 QNHRLTY

-331 QSTNDIG
+331 ETTNDIG

-355 NGLTWRWIVSPKIV
+355 NGLTWRWIISPKIV
-369 AKTFLAS
+369 AKTFLAN

-386 FDTKETYIDNDSTFQ
+386 FDNKETYIDNDSTFQ

-413 IKDQTLETEIIWKAN
+413 IKDQTLETEIIWKLN
-428 DKHTITSGFQVKN
+428 DKHTITSGFQIKN

-446 VNKFIITIP
+446 VNKFIITTP

-469 TREMAAFIQDKWS
+469 TREMAGYIQDKWS

-511 MKYNFSSD
+511 IKYNFSSD

-570 FSPDDIL
+570 FSADDIL

-591 SLKQEDVYSENEDD
+591 SLKQEDVYTENEDD

-617 DAYAYGLELLVKKS
+617 DAYAYGLELLVKKT

-697 PIKGRSYDWEQ
+697 PIKGRSYDWDQ
-708 GLDGTRNEDRAA
+708 GLNGSRNEDRAV
-720 DLEWNLSNKYLVDEK
+720 DLDWKLSNKYLVDEK

-742 YFRFDLGLTR
+742 YFRFDLGITR

-781 YRTSTDQSV
+781 YRTSIDQSV

>member
-1 MNTRLLISFFSLFIS
+1 MNTRQLIFFFSLFIS

-22 EMSSISGFVRDNS
+22 QRSSISGFVRDNS

-105 ISALEGQEVNVSAER
+105 ISALEGEEVNVSAER

-262 WKGMKGSWLLS
+262 WNGMKGSWLLS

-708 GLDGTRNEDRAA
+708 GLDGSRNENKAVN
-720 DLEWNLSNKYLVDEK
+720 LEWKLSNKYLVGEK

>member
-1 MNTRLLISFFSLFIS
+1 MKLFKNIFSIFFILA
-16 LNINAQ
+16 INAQ
-22 EMSSISGFVRDNS
+22 QTSTISGFVRDNAT
-35 SGEPLSYVNVFVVV
+35 GEPLSYVNVFVVI
-49 EGSYKG
+49 GDSYKG

-61 GYYVISDLFPG
+61 GYYVISNLFPG
-72 DYNVNASIIGYK
+72 EYNVNASIIGYK
-84 MISNNVT
+84 MTTNKVT
-91 LVSNDDIRLDFRLE
+91 LASDEKLRLDFRLNV
-105 ISALEGQEVNVSAER
+105 SALEGQEVNVSAER

-262 WKGMKGSWLLS
+262 WKGIKGSWLLS

-295 YFYDYQ
+295 FFYDYQ
-301 FKTNLDLN
+301 FKTNIDIN
-309 ENHRLTY
+309 QNHRLTY
-316 TRFYGDDILSFSASD
+316 TRFYGDDILRFSSSD
-331 QSTNDIG
+331 QSSNNIG
-338 GSSKNTYG
+338 GTSKNTYG

-355 NGLTWRWIVSPKIV
+355 NGLTWRWIVSPSIV
-369 AKTFLAS
+369 AKTFLSS

-401 NSLAFDVVYKDI
+401 NNLAFDVVYKDI
-413 IKDQTLETEIIWKAN
+413 IKDRTLETEIIWKAN
-428 DKHTITSGFQVKN
+428 DIHTVTSGFQIKN

-446 VNKFIITIP
+446 VNKFIITTL

-469 TREMAAFIQDKWS
+469 TRELAAYIQDKWS

-544 LIDLWLGLPEDKP
+544 LIDLWLGVPEDKP
-557 ASVSDHTILGLEY
+557 ASVSDHTILGFEY

-577 YRIETYYK
+577 FRVETYYK

-591 SLKQEDVYSENEDD
+591 SLKQEDVYTENEDD
-605 IQTTTM
+605 VQTTTM

-617 DAYAYGLELLVKKS
+617 DAYAYGLELLAKKT

-670 SIELPK
+670 TIELPK
-676 WVSDNLEMNASL
+676 WVSDNLEMSASL

-697 PIKGRSYDWEQ
+697 PIKGRSYDWNQELN
-708 GLDGTRNEDRAA
+708 GARDEDQAIN
-720 DLEWNLSNKYLVDEK
+720 LEWKLSNKYLVDEK

-766 QIINLTNHKNALSYT
+766 QIINITNHKNALSYT
-781 YRTSTDQSV
+781 YRTNTDQSV

>member
-1 MNTRLLISFFSLFIS
+1 MKLFKNIFSIFFILA
-16 LNINAQ
+16 INAQ
-22 EMSSISGFVRDNS
+22 QTSTISGFVRDNAT
-35 SGEPLSYVNVFVVV
+35 GEPLSYVNVFVVI
-49 EGSYKG
+49 GDSYKG

-61 GYYVISDLFPG
+61 GYYVISNLFPG
-72 DYNVNASIIGYK
+72 KYNVNASIIGYK
-84 MISNNVT
+84 MTTNKVT
-91 LVSNDDIRLDFRLE
+91 LASDEKLRLDFRLNV
-105 ISALEGQEVNVSAER
+105 SALEGQEVNVSAER

-262 WKGMKGSWLLS
+262 WKGIKGSWLLS

-295 YFYDYQ
+295 FFYDYQ
-301 FKTNLDLN
+301 FKTNLDIN
-309 ENHRLTY
+309 QNHRLTY
-316 TRFYGDDILSFSASD
+316 TRFYGDDILRFSSSD
-331 QSTNDIG
+331 QSSNNIG
-338 GSSKNTYG
+338 GTSKNTYG

-355 NGLTWRWIVSPKIV
+355 NGLTWRWIVSPSVV
-369 AKTFLAS
+369 AKTFLSS

-401 NSLAFDVVYKDI
+401 NNLAFDVVYKDI
-413 IKDQTLETEIIWKAN
+413 IKDRTLETEIIWKAN
-428 DKHTITSGFQVKN
+428 DIHTVTSGFQIKN

-446 VNKFIITIP
+446 VNKFIITTL

-469 TREMAAFIQDKWS
+469 TRELAAYIQDKWS

-544 LIDLWLGLPEDKP
+544 LIDLWLGVPEDKP
-557 ASVSDHTILGLEY
+557 ASVSDHTILGFEY

-577 YRIETYYK
+577 FRVETYYK

-591 SLKQEDVYSENEDD
+591 SLKQEDVYTENEDD
-605 IQTTTM
+605 VQTTTM

-617 DAYAYGLELLVKKS
+617 DAYAYGLELLAKKT
-631 SGKFKGWIGYTYAKT
+631 SGKIKGWIGYTYAKT

-670 SIELPK
+670 TIELPK
-676 WVSDNLEMNASL
+676 WVSDNLEMSASL

-697 PIKGRSYDWEQ
+697 PIKGRSYDWNQELN
-708 GLDGTRNEDRAA
+708 GARDEDQAIN
-720 DLEWNLSNKYLVDEK
+720 LEWKLSNKYLVDEK

-766 QIINLTNHKNALSYT
+766 QIINITNHKNALSYT
-781 YRTSTDQSV
+781 YRTNTDQSV

>member
-1 MNTRLLISFFSLFIS
+1 MKLFKYIFSIFFILA
-16 LNINAQ
+16 INAQ
-22 EMSSISGFVRDNS
+22 QTSTISGFVRDNAT
-35 SGEPLSYVNVFVVV
+35 GEPLSYVNVFVVI
-49 EGSYKG
+49 GDSYKG

-61 GYYVISDLFPG
+61 GYYVISNLFPG
-72 DYNVNASIIGYK
+72 KYNVNASIIGYK
-84 MISNNVT
+84 MTTNKVT
-91 LVSNDDIRLDFRLE
+91 LASDEKLRLDFRLNV
-105 ISALEGQEVNVSAER
+105 SALEGQEVNVSAER

-262 WKGMKGSWLLS
+262 WKGIKGSWLLS

-295 YFYDYQ
+295 FFYDYQ
-301 FKTNLDLN
+301 FKTNLDIN
-309 ENHRLTY
+309 QNHRLTY
-316 TRFYGDDILSFSASD
+316 TRFYGDDILRFSSSD
-331 QSTNDIG
+331 QSSNNIG
-338 GSSKNTYG
+338 GTSKNTYG

-355 NGLTWRWIVSPKIV
+355 NGLTWRWIVSPSVV
-369 AKTFLAS
+369 AKTFLSS

-401 NSLAFDVVYKDI
+401 NNLAFDVVYKDI
-413 IKDQTLETEIIWKAN
+413 IKDRTLETEIIWKAN
-428 DKHTITSGFQVKN
+428 DIHTVTSGFQIKN

-446 VNKFIITIP
+446 VNKFIITTL

-469 TREMAAFIQDKWS
+469 TRELAAYIQDKWS

-544 LIDLWLGLPEDKP
+544 LIDLWLGVPEDKP
-557 ASVSDHTILGLEY
+557 ASVSDHTILGFEY

-577 YRIETYYK
+577 FRVETYYK

-591 SLKQEDVYSENEDD
+591 SLKQEDVYTENEDD
-605 IQTTTM
+605 VQTTTM

-617 DAYAYGLELLVKKS
+617 DAYAYGLELLAKKT

-670 SIELPK
+670 TIELPK
-676 WVSDNLEMNASL
+676 WVSDNLEMSASL

-697 PIKGRSYDWEQ
+697 PIKGRSYDWNQELN
-708 GLDGTRNEDRAA
+708 GARDEDQAIN
-720 DLEWNLSNKYLVDEK
+720 LEWKLSNKYLVDEK

-766 QIINLTNHKNALSYT
+766 QIINITNHKNALSYT
-781 YRTSTDQSV
+781 YRTNTDQSV

>member
-1 MNTRLLISFFSLFIS
+1 MKLFKNIFSIFFILA
-16 LNINAQ
+16 INAQ
-22 EMSSISGFVRDNS
+22 QTSTISGFVRDNAT
-35 SGEPLSYVNVFVVV
+35 GEPLSYVNVFVVI
-49 EGSYKG
+49 EDSYKG

-61 GYYVISDLFPG
+61 GYYVISNLFPG
-72 DYNVNASIIGYK
+72 EYNVNASIIGYK
-84 MISNNVT
+84 MTTNKVT
-91 LVSNDDIRLDFRLE
+91 LASDEKLRLDFRLNV
-105 ISALEGQEVNVSAER
+105 SALEGQEVNVSAER

-132 SLDLREINTV
+132 SLNLREINTV

-262 WKGMKGSWLLS
+262 WKGIKGSWLLS

-295 YFYDYQ
+295 FFYDYQ
-301 FKTNLDLN
+301 FKTNLDIN
-309 ENHRLTY
+309 QNHRLTY
-316 TRFYGDDILSFSASD
+316 TRFYGDDILRFSSSD
-331 QSTNDIG
+331 QSSNNIG
-338 GSSKNTYG
+338 GTSKNTYG

-355 NGLTWRWIVSPKIV
+355 NGLTWRWIVSPSIV
-369 AKTFLAS
+369 AKTFLSS

-401 NSLAFDVVYKDI
+401 NNLAFDVVYKDI
-413 IKDQTLETEIIWKAN
+413 IKDRTLETEIIWKAN
-428 DKHTITSGFQVKN
+428 DKHTVTSGFQIKN

-446 VNKFIITIP
+446 VNKFIITTL

-469 TREMAAFIQDKWS
+469 TRELAAYIQDKWS

-544 LIDLWLGLPEDKP
+544 LIDLWLGVPEDKP
-557 ASVSDHTILGLEY
+557 ASVSDHTILGFEY

-577 YRIETYYK
+577 FRVETYYK

-591 SLKQEDVYSENEDD
+591 SLKQEDVYTENEDD
-605 IQTTTM
+605 VQTTTM

-617 DAYAYGLELLVKKS
+617 DAYAYGLELLAKKT
-631 SGKFKGWIGYTYAKT
+631 SGKIKGWIGYTYAKT

-670 SIELPK
+670 TIELPK
-676 WVSDNLEMNASL
+676 WVSDNLEMSASL

-697 PIKGRSYDWEQ
+697 PIKGRSYDWNQELN
-708 GLDGTRNEDRAA
+708 GARDEDQAIN
-720 DLEWNLSNKYLVDEK
+720 LEWKLSNKYLVDEK

-766 QIINLTNHKNALSYT
+766 QIINITNHKNALSYT
-781 YRTSTDQSV
+781 YRTNTDQSV

>member
-1 MNTRLLISFFSLFIS
+1 MNTRQLIFFFSLFIS

-22 EMSSISGFVRDNS
+22 QRSSISGFVRDNS

-105 ISALEGQEVNVSAER
+105 ISALEGEEVNVSAER

-229 NVINREGNTEKITG
+229 NVINREGNTEKVTG

-446 VNKFIITIP
+446 VNKFIITTP

-708 GLDGTRNEDRAA
+708 GLDGSRNENKAVN
-720 DLEWNLSNKYLVDEK
+720 LEWKLSNKYLVGEK

>member
-1 MNTRLLISFFSLFIS
+1 MKLFKNIFSIFFILA
-16 LNINAQ
+16 INAQ
-22 EMSSISGFVRDNS
+22 QTSTISGFVRDNAT
-35 SGEPLSYVNVFVVV
+35 GEPLSYVNVFVVI
-49 EGSYKG
+49 GDSYKG

-61 GYYVISDLFPG
+61 GYYVISNLFPG
-72 DYNVNASIIGYK
+72 EYNVNASIIGYK
-84 MISNNVT
+84 MTTNKVT
-91 LVSNDDIRLDFRLE
+91 LASDEKLRLDFRLNV
-105 ISALEGQEVNVSAER
+105 SALEGQEVNVSAER

-262 WKGMKGSWLLS
+262 WKGIKGSWLLS

-295 YFYDYQ
+295 FFYDYQ
-301 FKTNLDLN
+301 FKTNLDIN
-309 ENHRLTY
+309 QNHRLTY
-316 TRFYGDDILSFSASD
+316 TRFYGDDILRFSSSD
-331 QSTNDIG
+331 QSSNNIG
-338 GSSKNTYG
+338 GTSKNTYG

-355 NGLTWRWIVSPKIV
+355 NGLTWRWIVSPSIV
-369 AKTFLAS
+369 AKTFLSS

-401 NSLAFDVVYKDI
+401 NNLAFDVVYKDI
-413 IKDQTLETEIIWKAN
+413 IKDRTLETEIIWKAN
-428 DKHTITSGFQVKN
+428 DKHTVTSGFQIKN

-446 VNKFIITIP
+446 VNKFIITTL

-469 TREMAAFIQDKWS
+469 TRELAAYIQDKWS

-544 LIDLWLGLPEDKP
+544 LIDLWLGVPEDKP
-557 ASVSDHTILGLEY
+557 ASVSDHTILGFEY

-577 YRIETYYK
+577 FRVETYYK

-591 SLKQEDVYSENEDD
+591 SLKQEDVYTENEDD
-605 IQTTTM
+605 VQTTTM

-617 DAYAYGLELLVKKS
+617 DAYAYGLELLAKKT
-631 SGKFKGWIGYTYAKT
+631 SGKIKGWIGYTYAKT

-670 SIELPK
+670 TIELPK

-697 PIKGRSYDWEQ
+697 PIKGRSYDWNQELN
-708 GLDGTRNEDRAA
+708 GARDEDQAIN
-720 DLEWNLSNKYLVDEK
+720 LEWKLSNKYLVDEK

-766 QIINLTNHKNALSYT
+766 QIINITNHKNALSYT
-781 YRTSTDQSV
+781 YRTNTDQSV

>member
-1 MNTRLLISFFSLFIS
+1 MKLFKNIFSIFFILA
-16 LNINAQ
+16 INAQ
-22 EMSSISGFVRDNS
+22 QTSTISGFVRDNAT
-35 SGEPLSYVNVFVVV
+35 GEPLSYVNVFVVI
-49 EGSYKG
+49 GDSYKG

-61 GYYVISDLFPG
+61 GYYVISNLFPG
-72 DYNVNASIIGYK
+72 EYNVNASIIGYK
-84 MISNNVT
+84 MTTNKVT
-91 LVSNDDIRLDFRLE
+91 LASDEKLRLDFRLNV
-105 ISALEGQEVNVSAER
+105 SALEGQEVNVSAER

-262 WKGMKGSWLLS
+262 WKGIKGSWLLS

-295 YFYDYQ
+295 FFYDYQ
-301 FKTNLDLN
+301 FKTNLDIN
-309 ENHRLTY
+309 QNHRLTY
-316 TRFYGDDILSFSASD
+316 TRFYGDDILRFSSSD
-331 QSTNDIG
+331 QSSNNIG
-338 GSSKNTYG
+338 GTSKNTYG

-355 NGLTWRWIVSPKIV
+355 NGLTWRWIVSPSIV
-369 AKTFLAS
+369 AKTFLSS

-386 FDTKETYIDNDSTFQ
+386 FDIKETYIDNDSTFQ
-401 NSLAFDVVYKDI
+401 NNLAFDVVYKDI
-413 IKDQTLETEIIWKAN
+413 IKDRTLETEIIWKAN
-428 DKHTITSGFQVKN
+428 DIHTVTSGFQIKN

-446 VNKFIITIP
+446 VNKFIITTL

-469 TREMAAFIQDKWS
+469 TRELAAYIQDKWS

-544 LIDLWLGLPEDKP
+544 LIDLWLGVPEDKP
-557 ASVSDHTILGLEY
+557 ASVSDHTILGFEY

-577 YRIETYYK
+577 FRVETYYK

-591 SLKQEDVYSENEDD
+591 SLKQEDVYTENEDD
-605 IQTTTM
+605 VQTTTM

-617 DAYAYGLELLVKKS
+617 DAYAYGLELLAKKT

-670 SIELPK
+670 TIELPK
-676 WVSDNLEMNASL
+676 WVSDNLEMSASL

-697 PIKGRSYDWEQ
+697 PIKGRSYDWNQELN
-708 GLDGTRNEDRAA
+708 GARDEDRAIN
-720 DLEWNLSNKYLVDEK
+720 LEWKLSNKYLVDEK

-766 QIINLTNHKNALSYT
+766 QIINITNHKNALSYT
-781 YRTSTDQSV
+781 YRTNTDQSV

>member
-1 MNTRLLISFFSLFIS
+1 MVKLFKNIFSIFFILA
-16 LNINAQ
+16 INAQ
-22 EMSSISGFVRDNS
+22 QTSTISGFVRDNAT
-35 SGEPLSYVNVFVVV
+35 GEPLSYVNVFVVI
-49 EGSYKG
+49 GDSYKG

-61 GYYVISDLFPG
+61 GYYVISNLFPG
-72 DYNVNASIIGYK
+72 KYNVNASIIGYK
-84 MISNNVT
+84 MTTNKVT
-91 LVSNDDIRLDFRLE
+91 LASDEKLRLDFRLNV
-105 ISALEGQEVNVSAER
+105 SALEGQEVNVSAER

-262 WKGMKGSWLLS
+262 WKGIKGSWLLS

-295 YFYDYQ
+295 FFYDYQ
-301 FKTNLDLN
+301 FKTNIDIN
-309 ENHRLTY
+309 QNHRLTY
-316 TRFYGDDILSFSASD
+316 TRFYGDDILRFSSSD
-331 QSTNDIG
+331 QSSNNIG
-338 GSSKNTYG
+338 GTSKNTYG

-355 NGLTWRWIVSPKIV
+355 NGLTWRWIVSPSVV
-369 AKTFLAS
+369 AKTFLSS

-401 NSLAFDVVYKDI
+401 NNLAFDVVYKDI
-413 IKDQTLETEIIWKAN
+413 IKDRTLETEIIWKAN
-428 DKHTITSGFQVKN
+428 DKHTVTSGFQIKN

-446 VNKFIITIP
+446 VNKFIITTL

-469 TREMAAFIQDKWS
+469 TRELAAYIQDKWS

-544 LIDLWLGLPEDKP
+544 LIDLWLGVPEDKP
-557 ASVSDHTILGLEY
+557 ASVSDHTILGFEY

-577 YRIETYYK
+577 FRVETYYK
-585 DFDNLL
+585 GFDNLL
-591 SLKQEDVYSENEDD
+591 SLKQEDVYTENEDD
-605 IQTTTM
+605 VQTTTM

-617 DAYAYGLELLVKKS
+617 DAYAYGLELLAKKT
-631 SGKFKGWIGYTYAKT
+631 SGKIKGWIGYTYAKT

-670 SIELPK
+670 TIELPK
-676 WVSDNLEMNASL
+676 WASDNLEMSASL

-697 PIKGRSYDWEQ
+697 PIKGRSYDWNQELN
-708 GLDGTRNEDRAA
+708 GARDEDQAIN
-720 DLEWNLSNKYLVDEK
+720 LEWKLSNKYLVDEK

-766 QIINLTNHKNALSYT
+766 QIINITNHKNALSYT
-781 YRTSTDQSV
+781 YRTNTDQSV